1 MFITLRER
9 SVTAAAEVSRG
20 LATREIG
27 EAYEIL
33 SIAKERWFCV

>member
-1 MFITLRER
+1 MYQVKGKG
-9 SVTAAAEVSRG
+9 VTAAAEVSRG